1 MKNEIGLTLVEC
13 VDIYNII
20 QTRLT
25 SLTEEDLFYG
35 EFGRKRL
42 NDIKDKFDNYI
53 LNHLTSLKKEIK
65 EWKNLIILKFGI
77 GY

>member
-25 SLTEEDLFYG
+25 SLTQEDLFYG

-65 EWKNLIILKFGI
+65 HEEE
-77 GY
+77 